1 MDLNSQHIGVNNDRK
16 KSWIISL
23 IIHIV
28 LLILFFIPFLHTFP
42 KDQTDEGILIAFGDP
57 LAGQNDD
64 YESVIEPATPKA
76 VENPSP
82 EVSKNIYSEATDVE
96 APVKAQD
103 KKVTVS
109 KTNPTTSD
117 NRTRKTSESE
127 NAEARRQAEEK
138 RQEELKKAERES
150 AENQKK
156 KFSDLFGKGKGS
168 GNNSGNQGEP
178 SGSADKGA
186 LEGISKGTGKIGG
199 GLSGR
204 GILYAPDFTDNSQ
217 KTGRVALQICV
228 NAEGKVIQA
237 DFTQKGSTT
246 SDAYLIQIARNTAL
260 KYKFSKGEVDQ
271 QCGSLTIDFKVQ

>member
-1 MDLNSQHIGVNNDRK
+1 MDLNSQNTEVNNDRK

-23 IIHIV
+23 IIHGI

-42 KDQTDEGILIAFGDP
+42 KDQVDEGILIAFGDP
-57 LAGQNDD
+57 FSGNNDLN
-64 YESVIEPATPKA
+64 EAISEPVATKVTEDLP
-76 VENPSP
+76 P
-82 EVSKNIYSEATDVE
+82 EISKSIYSDATDAE
-96 APVKAQD
+96 APVIATD
-103 KKVTVS
+103 KRVTAT
-109 KTNPTTSD
+109 KTNPQAAD
-117 NRTRKTSESE
+117 NRARKQTDSE
-127 NAEARRQAEEK
+127 NAEDRKQAEEK
-138 RQEELKKAERES
+138 RREELKKAEREA

-156 KFSDLFGKGKGS
+156 KFSDLFGKGKGA

-178 SGSADKGA
+178 SGSDDKGA

-204 GILYAPDFTDNSQ
+204 GVLYAPDFTDNSQ